1 VRTDVTS
8 KASIEAAV
16 QATVAHFGRVDI
28 LVNNAFIPT
37 PNVLLEEKTD
47 EMLELTLTS
56 ALWAT
61 WWAMRAVMP
70 HMREHRWGRIVNFYS
85 IDTETGAWL
94 HADYNTAKSGIVG
107 LTRSAASEWGRFNI
121 TVNAIAPTAMGATFF
136 KLAAENPGFA
146 ERSAAARPLGRSGDP
161 EQDIGPAVVSI
172 FGDVTLHHWRD
183 TTRRR
188 RATFAWIQLQAAT
201 RAGTRILNRC
211 AGFRRGKQISPRVAV
226 GGRTQRSRARDVASA
241 NVLGR
246 PGGLFPAPGRLALLG
261 KCRCP
266 SRASAEAKTG
276 SSSGFWRTNISSRD
290 QSPDSATTRLLAA
303 MASGPL
309 APTAA
314 ASCSAL
320 SRAPPA
326 SVRRLARPSS

>member
-1 VRTDVTS
+1 MGLLNERVAVITGAGGGIGRGVAHAFAREGAAVVIAEINEESGRQVEQELHGLGGRALFVRTDVTS

-16 QATVAHFGRVDI
+16 QATVAHFGSVDI

-56 ALWAT
+56 ALWAP

-70 HMREHRWGRIVNFYS
+70 HMRERRWGRIVNFYS

-121 TVNAIAPTAMGATFF
+121 TVNAIAPTAMGATYF

-161 EQDIGPAVVSI
+161 EQDIGPAVVFLSSEMSRFI
-172 FGDVTLHHWRD
+172 TGETLHVD
-183 TTRRR
+183 
-188 RATFAWIQLQAAT
+188 
-201 RAGTRILNRC
+201 
-211 AGFRRGKQISPRVAV
+211 
-226 GGRTQRSRARDVASA
+226 
-241 NVLGR
+241 
-246 PGGLFPAPGRLALLG
+246 GGLHLPGYNSRPPHVPAR
-261 KCRCP
+261 
-266 SRASAEAKTG
+266 EY
-276 SSSGFWRTNISSRD
+276 
-290 QSPDSATTRLLAA
+290 
-303 MASGPL
+303 
-309 APTAA
+309 
-314 ASCSAL
+314 
-320 SRAPPA
+320 
-326 SVRRLARPSS
+326 